1 MPLKSLLLCRDRATV
16 QLLTR
21 GFKEAGIDIVPC
33 SEAQQAQQTLKNDR
47 FEAVVLDADD
57 REQAM
62 SVLDT
67 LKMTSK
73 NSLKIVLADS
83 RTALGAAF
91 STGTHLVIYKPLS
104 ADRLRKSIGAVCNL
118 MGRKQQRAYRRISLS
133 VPATLFVDNRPIP
146 ATMLDISEGGAA
158 LSTQS
163 LPMMKTVALEFVIP
177 GTTEAITTS
186 AEVMWKDVHGRFGA
200 QFVGMEA
207 GTRKLLSQW
216 LIAEHRANPPA
227 KSGAKYQPSN

>member
-1 MPLKSLLLCRDRATV
+1 MPLRSLLLCRERATI
-16 QLLTR
+16 QLLIR
-21 GFKEAGIDIVPC
+21 GFKEAGIDVVPC
-33 SEAQQAQQTLKNDR
+33 SEAEQAQQTLKNDR

-62 SVLDT
+62 LLLDS
-67 LKMTSK
+67 LKTTSK

-83 RTALGAAF
+83 RTALSAAF

-104 ADRLRKSIGAVCNL
+104 QDRLRKSIGAVCNL
-118 MGRKQQRAYRRISLS
+118 MGRKHQRIYPRIRVR
-133 VPATLFVDNRPIP
+133 VPANIHIDNRALP

-163 LPMMKTVALEFVIP
+163 LPMAKTVALEFVIP
-177 GTTEAITTS
+177 GTTGAITTS
-186 AEVMWKDVHGRFGA
+186 AEVVWKDVRGRFGA

-207 GTRKLLSQW
+207 NSKKLLSQW
-216 LIAEHRANPPA
+216 LVEEQRANPPA
-227 KSGAKYQPSN
+227 KAGAAKYQA